1 MVKMATTKPNKITL
15 RSYQVGFG
23 DCFLMTFHYKKF
35 DRHILID
42 FGSTGIPKTSE
53 SKKKGADKL
62 MTRVAKDIH
71 KQCGGKLHAIVATH
85 RHADHISGFATDGK
99 GAPGTIIA
107 DCDPDVVVQPWT
119 EHPRANPVTG
129 KVSSPNGNKSLAFGM
144 ALRDMHAISG
154 AVLQE
159 VNLRGKA
166 LLGPKLH
173 GELSFLGQ
181 DNIKNRSAVQN
192 LMDMGRGKNKQ
203 GKKKKAVYAHFGSSS
218 GLATVL
224 PGVKV
229 TVLGPPTLEQTKT
242 IKKMAKTDED
252 EFWHFQAVAGQF
264 VTKPQ
269 AQLFKN
275 AQTFEPSRKPPSTRW
290 FINRMQSI
298 RGEQLLSIMRALD
311 SVMNNTSLILLFE
324 VNGKKLLFPGDAQIE
339 NWSYAL
345 QQEKVQKLL
354 EDVDLYKV
362 GHHGS
367 LNATPKSLWK
377 LFRKRSTKKSADR
390 LQSIVSTMAGKH
402 GTAPKTEVPRK
413 PLVET
418 LLKESNYF
426 TTQELRG
433 VNNIRKDFEIEL

>member
-42 FGSTGIPKTSE
+42 FGSTGRPKTSE

-62 MTRVAKDIH
+62 MTRVAKDIRT
-71 KQCGGKLHAIVATH
+71 QCGGKLHAIVATH
-85 RHADHISGFATDGK
+85 RHADHISGFDTSGK
-99 GAPGTIIA
+99 DAPGAIIA
-107 DCDPDVVVQPWT
+107 ECDPDVVVQPWT
-119 EHPRANPVTG
+119 EHPRANPITG
-129 KVSSPNGNKSLAFGM
+129 KVSSSNGNKSLAFGT
-144 ALRDMHAISG
+144 ALQDMHAISG
-154 AVLQE
+154 AVLHE
-159 VNLRGKA
+159 VKLRGKA

-173 GELSFLGQ
+173 GELSFLGE
-181 DNIKNRSAVQN
+181 DNIKNLPAVKN
-192 LMDMGRGKNKQ
+192 LMEMGRGKNKQ

-218 GLATVL
+218 GLASVL

-229 TVLGPPTLEQTKT
+229 TVLGPPTLDQTKT
-242 IKKMAKTDED
+242 IKKMAKTDAD

-269 AQLFKN
+269 AQVFRN

-290 FINRMQSI
+290 FINRMQKI
-298 RGEQLLSIMRALD
+298 RGEQLLGIMRALD
-311 SVMNNTSLILLFE
+311 DVMNNTSLILLFE

-345 QQEKVQKLL
+345 QQKKIQKLL

-377 LFRKRSTKKSADR
+377 LFKKRSTKKSADR

-402 GTAPKTEVPRK
+402 GTPPKTEVPRR

-418 LLKESNYF
+418 LTKESNYF
-426 TTQELRG
+426 TTQDLRG